1 MTLDARHLLLAT
13 ALPFSLLACTGADGE
28 DVVVNP
34 DGSERVAELERTVA
48 DDNVQGRDL
57 EVIGEGPDF
66 TREGQDGDG
75 VDRNEL
81 PTDTPVVGTPKYDQI
96 GATVC
101 PESQHLSLG
110 DYSSPMAGI
119 EGPFEAWLLDEG
131 APEGTVRT
139 ESGLKYRIVQPGIER
154 GYRPQRFDDV
164 EVNYH
169 GLLSDGT
176 VFDSSYE
183 RGDSISFKPAQ
194 VIPGWTEA
202 LTSMAPCE
210 ARTLYIPAELAYGE
224 RGSSNVIPPNTP
236 LIFHVQMLGV
246 DVL

>member
-1 MTLDARHLLLAT
+1 MRHLLLAS
-13 ALPFSLLACTGADGE
+13 ALPFALLACTGADGE
-28 DVVVNP
+28 DVVINP
-34 DGSERVAELERTVA
+34 DGAERVAELERAVA

-57 EVIGEGPDF
+57 EVIGEGSDF

-75 VDRNEL
+75 VDRYDV
-81 PTDTPVVGTPKYDQI
+81 PTDTPVVGTPKYDQV
-96 GATVC
+96 GATTC
-101 PESQHLSLG
+101 PETQHLSLG
-110 DYSSPMAGI
+110 DYSSATAGI
-119 EGPFEAWLLDEG
+119 EGSFEEWLLDES

-139 ESGLKYRIVQPGIER
+139 ESGLKYRVVQPGIER
-154 GYRPQRFDDV
+154 GYRPQKFDDV

-169 GLLSDGT
+169 GLLADGT

-224 RGSSNVIPPNTP
+224 RGSSGVIPPNTP

-246 DVL
+246 EVL